1 MSRGDNHGSEQDS
14 STDSL
19 RERGVSRR
27 RLMAAGAAGW
37 ATVGLAG
44 CSDNGGNGTSNG
56 DTTDGDDT
64 TQDGDDTSD
73 VTVTSQTTTTET
85 GTTEDSGGGG
95 TTTTTSCTQSGVFAP
110 GMDVGFLV
118 SIYDTLSGDLLD
130 DGDVDS
136 VRIRFPNADFDPVEL
151 TPSGP
156 HEEHV
161 DDKWGGKLSTPIAAE
176 AGRYRY
182 EIEVEKADAEEPE
195 AVATDE
201 IELVDV
207 GL

>member
-1 MSRGDNHGSEQDS
+1 MSRGDNQRTEQDS
-14 STDSL
+14 ATDSPQD
-19 RERGVSRR
+19 RGVSRR

-44 CSDNGGNGTSNG
+44 CSDDGGNTDDTTNG
-56 DTTDGDDT
+56 DTTEDGEDT
-64 TQDGDDTSD
+64 TD

-85 GTTEDSGGGG
+85 GTTDDGGGG
-95 TTTTTSCTQSGVFAP
+95 ETTTTTSCTQSGVFAP

-118 SIYDTLSGDLLD
+118 SIYDTVSGDLLD
-130 DGDVDS
+130 DDTVEY

-156 HEEHV
+156 HQEHV
-161 DDKWGGKLSTPIAAE
+161 DDKWGGKLVTPIDAD
-176 AGRYRY
+176 AGRYKY

-207 GL
+207 SL